1 MIGLILLSIQASA
14 APTYAAV
21 SRLPPAVAGDRL
33 LSGRQ
38 HGRIMSVEAPTGGM
52 TPTGTVEAQLVEQ
65 PSAQGPRCVR
75 TRWTVKFFAS
85 PDQDIGSAAP
95 DTIYSTTD
103 IALVHT
109 SACPTKGYV
118 HLKPGL
124 DQEQGF
130 AALAVLQRAR
140 SSAPGVRLTCSDQT
154 SSGLCADDRTTR
166 RALAAIAPW
175 AISRDAGDLLIWLGT
190 GGRIVTELRFDPAA
204 PDRIAVE
211 RRFPAPF

>member
-1 MIGLILLSIQASA
+1 MIGLLLLSIQASA
-14 APTYAAV
+14 APTYAEV
-21 SRLPPAVAGDRL
+21 RRLPPAVAGDRV

-52 TPTGTVEAQLVEQ
+52 NAPGTVEAQLVEQ
-65 PSAQGPRCVR
+65 PAAHGPRCVR
-75 TRWTVKFFAS
+75 TRWTVSFRAS
-85 PDQDIGSAAP
+85 PDKDIGSATP
-95 DTIYSTTD
+95 DTIYSTTE
-103 IALVHT
+103 IAVSGMHP
-109 SACPTKGYV
+109 CPDKGYV
-118 HLKPGL
+118 HLNPGL

-130 AALAVLQRAR
+130 AALAVLQRVR

-166 RALAAIAPW
+166 RALATIAPFT
-175 AISRDAGDLLIWLGT
+175 ISRDAGDVLIWLGN
-190 GGRIVTELRFDPAA
+190 GWVVTELRFDPAA